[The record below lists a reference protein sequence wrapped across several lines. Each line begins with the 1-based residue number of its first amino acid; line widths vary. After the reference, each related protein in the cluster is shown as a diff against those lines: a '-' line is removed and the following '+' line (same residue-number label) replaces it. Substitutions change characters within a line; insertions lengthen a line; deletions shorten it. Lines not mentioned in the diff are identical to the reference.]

1 MKKFMLLLSVLVLPV
16 FTVSSN
22 AQFWKN
28 AKKYIQQNSGGLS
41 EDEAA
46 RGIKEAL
53 EKGTNSGV
61 EIVSKVDGY
70 FGDPQIKIPFPPDAQ
85 VIESKLRAIG
95 LGDKVDEVVLT
106 INRAAEDAAKEAKPI
121 FVAAIRNMS
130 IRDAINIVKGE
141 EDAATQYLK
150 KNTSVELNAKF
161 QPVIKNSLDKVE
173 ATKHWEEVIN
183 IYNKIPFVKKMNPDL
198 TAYVT
203 QKAIDGLFVMI
214 AKEEK
219 KIREDPMART
229 TELLKKVF
237 GN

>member
-1 MKKFMLLLSVLVLPV
+1 MKKSVIVFLVLGLSLI
-16 FTVSSN
+16 TINSN
-22 AQFWKN
+22 AQFLKN
-28 AKKYIQQNSGGLS
+28 ARKFIESNTSGLS

-53 EKGTNSGV
+53 EKGTNKGV
-61 EIVSKVDGY
+61 EIVSKTDGY
-70 FGDPQIKIPFPPDAQ
+70 FGDPEIKIPFPPDAKE
-85 VIESKLRAIG
+85 IESKLRAVG
-95 LGDKVDEVVLT
+95 LGNKVDEVILT
-106 INRAAEDAAKEAKPI
+106 INRAAEDAANEAKPI

-130 IRDAINIVKGE
+130 INDAINIVKGE
-141 EDAATQYLK
+141 EDAATRYLE
-150 KNTSVELNAKF
+150 KNTSVQLNAKF
-161 QPVIKNSLDKVE
+161 QPVIKKSLDKVE

-183 IYNKIPFVKKMNPDL
+183 AYNKIPFVKKMNPDL

-219 KIREDPMART
+219 QIRENPMERT

-237 GN
+237 GS

>member
-1 MKKFMLLLSVLVLPV
+1 MKKFVIVLFVLALP
-16 FTVSSN
+16 FIATNSD
-22 AQFWKN
+22 AQFFKK
-28 AKKYIQQNSGGLS
+28 AKRFIDQNTSGLS
-41 EDEAA
+41 EEDAA

-53 EKGTNSGV
+53 EKGTDTGV

-85 VIESKLRAIG
+85 TIETKLRAIG

-141 EDAATQYLK
+141 DDAATRYLE

-161 QPVIKNSLDKVE
+161 QPVIKNSLDKVN
-173 ATKHWEEVIN
+173 ATKHWEEVITA
-183 IYNKIPFVKKMNPDL
+183 YNKIPFVKKMNPDL